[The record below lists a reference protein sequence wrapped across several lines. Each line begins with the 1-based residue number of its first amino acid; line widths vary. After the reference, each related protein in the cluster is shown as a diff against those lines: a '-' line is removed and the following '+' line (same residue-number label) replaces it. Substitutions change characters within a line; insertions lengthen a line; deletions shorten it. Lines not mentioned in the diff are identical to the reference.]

1 MPRGEF
7 LLFLVNCTFLA
18 FYLPKTKL
26 NAYFCRLNVTIIRF
40 KTNNSLIIH
49 QNYSIM
55 KKKVFYLGGL
65 ILAAVVVL
73 IACNKTQET
82 TVNKFFNIQNA
93 SLVAKA
99 MPESTS
105 STVLDVLMN
114 SNVIAGGS
122 SFVTVNS
129 PVDISKVMVGVRDQF
144 GYYELVP
151 NSRAQTVNFTI
162 LVNQSIDL
170 GEDETFPILVAIV
183 DNSGKISEI
192 WEHEIKLI
200 EVGTGTLQVSLSFNQ
215 PKDVDLHLYEPNGE
229 HIYYGNHLSSNGGEL
244 DLDSNAGCSIDN
256 INNENITYGEEAYV
270 EPGTYRVYVDMW
282 SNCSPQDAPTTYT
295 VTVFYGGALIAAQ
308 TGTNPFSAT
317 FPIDEPSNHGGGD
330 IDQELDP
337 VITFVIPDNGQK
349 KTKSFDPQPLTESA
363 KEQLSME

>member
-1 MPRGEF
+1 
-7 LLFLVNCTFLA
+7 
-18 FYLPKTKL
+18 
-26 NAYFCRLNVTIIRF
+26 
-40 KTNNSLIIH
+40 
-49 QNYSIM
+49 M

-65 ILAAVVVL
+65 IMAAIVLL
-73 IACNKTQET
+73 IACNKDKQPTI
-82 TVNKFFNIQNA
+82 NNFFNIQNA

-151 NSRAQTVNFTI
+151 NSRTQTVNFTMLI
-162 LVNQSIDL
+162 NQSIDL

-183 DNSGKISEI
+183 DNSGMISEI

-215 PKDVDLHLYEPNGE
+215 AKDVDLHLIEPAYNDEYGE
-229 HIYYGNHLSSNGGEL
+229 PASFYDRHIYYGNHLSTNGGEL

-270 EPGTYRVYVDMW
+270 EPGTYKVYVDMW

-295 VTVFYGGALIAAQ
+295 VTVFYSGALIASKSGVFEADAPS
-308 TGTNPFSAT
+308 THNPISEQYVEEN
-317 FPIDEPSNHGGGD
+317 EPFLSFTIGNHG
-330 IDQELDP
+330 QQR
-337 VITFVIPDNGQK
+337 VKTFEPL
-349 KTKSFDPQPLTESA
+349 PLTESA
-363 KEQLSME
+363 MEKMSMR